1 MTVPAA
7 ADNRAATG
15 VTTATCGCA
24 FWTSEDTFI
33 MEPCSEECELVAYA
47 KETAA
52 KQGKTMTYLDLR

>member
-1 MTVPAA
+1 
-7 ADNRAATG
+7 
-15 VTTATCGCA
+15 
-24 FWTSEDTFI
+24 